1 MPEADRQLRLRRIFD
16 EACLLKPDE
25 RAEYLN
31 VACAGA
37 DRDLRSEIEA
47 LLHHHDE
54 LGDFL
59 ESGTAGDVWKGIQ
72 ETQGEVRLIG
82 RRIGHF
88 KIRRLINSGGMGSVF
103 EAVQE
108 RPRRIVALKV
118 MKSGIASRSALRRFE
133 YESQILARLRHP
145 GVCQIFEAGVH
156 RDESALD
163 GAEGVPYFAMEYIP
177 NAQPITD
184 YSRAKDLSTRQRLQ
198 LFAGVCQAVHHG
210 HQKGII
216 HRDLKPSNI
225 LVDSAG
231 QAKVIDFGV
240 ARSTDSDL
248 ALTTLQT
255 DVGQLIGTLQYMS
268 PEQCQADPHDLDI
281 RSDVY
286 ALGVILYELVCE
298 QLPYDVS
305 EVGVYD
311 AARLVREAHPAR
323 PSTLNR
329 TLRGDVETIALK
341 ALEKDRQR
349 RYQSAADLGHDI
361 ERYLRD
367 EPIEAR
373 PPSVM
378 YQLRTFIRR
387 NRVLF
392 WSGAAVAAALTLG
405 FFGTTAGLV
414 RATIEAGRANEQTRQ
429 TSAILNFFT
438 DTIGS
443 VDPNRPHVRVKSI
456 DDMLSYSRRM
466 LNEPQPRFAPEPLT
480 DGARAAIS
488 EVLGNTSRSIG
499 RFDEAET
506 LLQDA
511 HALRQAQF
519 GADSVETNRALYLI
533 ALLRRDQGLIS
544 ESVQMLRTVV
554 EFCSRRLGA
563 ADPSTIDA
571 QLMLALTLRYRGD
584 VREPLDITTSLM
596 SLLASAKAVSV
607 EQRVRIQGSHAVSL
621 RMARRA
627 ADACAILEPIVAE
640 GAKGPPSALYFTQ
653 VHHLAWVYADLDD
666 LDQAAAYANMA
677 WQGRR
682 EHFADEAH
690 PRVLSS
696 QRLAALILAR
706 RGDHERAFDQL
717 QFIRE
722 KRDRA
727 ERASGASAESLLT
740 LWDFAALAAARG
752 DRAAMG
758 QAHAD
763 IDALL
768 QNLEANE
775 WTQVL
780 GAISQVRAGQ
790 CWVTLRERRQAQEA
804 LLAGFLT
811 LRSLLDD
818 RTNAFR
824 VQALSAMLAFFEA
837 FGADVEGLPAEAQ
850 RELESARAEGLLLG
864 APADIVPDF

>member
-1 MPEADRQLRLRRIFD
+1 MRLRRIFD
-16 EACLLKPDE
+16 EACLLKPGE
-25 RAEYLN
+25 RAGFLDG
-31 VACAGA
+31 ACVGA
-37 DRDLRSEIEA
+37 DGDLRSEIEA

-59 ESGTAGDVWKGIQ
+59 ESGTAGDVWKSMH
-72 ETQGEVRLIG
+72 EAHGEMRLIG

-88 KIRRLINSGGMGSVF
+88 KIRRLINTGGMGSVF

-145 GVCQIFEAGVH
+145 GVCQIFDAGVH
-156 RDESALD
+156 YDESAPD
-163 GAEGVPYFAMEYIP
+163 AQGVPYFAMEYIP
-177 NAQPITD
+177 NARSITD
-184 YSRAKDLSTRQRLQ
+184 YAREKGLSTRQRLQ

-286 ALGVILYELVCE
+286 ALGVILYELVCD

-305 EVGVYD
+305 EVGLLD

-378 YQLRTFIRR
+378 YQFRTFIRR

-392 WSGAAVAAALTLG
+392 WSGAAVAAALILG

-429 TSAILNFFT
+429 TGAILNFFT

-443 VDPNRPHVRVKSI
+443 IDPNRPHRRVKTI
-456 DDMLSYSRRM
+456 EDMLDYSRDSLARGG
-466 LNEPQPRFAPEPLT
+466 PRSLSDPLT
-480 DGARAAIS
+480 DPAKAAIG
-488 EVLGNTSRSIG
+488 EVLGNTARSIG
-499 RFDEAET
+499 RFADAES
-506 LLQDA
+506 LLHDA
-511 HALRQAQF
+511 HSLRVAQF
-519 GADSVETNRALYLI
+519 GAESDEAMRTLYLT

-554 EFCSRRLGA
+554 EFRKRRRGQL
-563 ADPSTIDA
+563 DPSTVDA
-571 QLMLALTLRYRGD
+571 ELMLALTLRYRGD
-584 VREPLDITTSLM
+584 VREPLEITSAMM
-596 SLLASAKAVSV
+596 SLLKSP
-607 EQRVRIQGSHAVSL
+607 QGITTDMRLRIEGNHAVSL
-621 RMARRA
+621 RSARRA
-627 ADACAILEPIVAE
+627 AEARALLEPLVAE
-640 GAKGPPSALYFTQ
+640 ASQRPASALYFTQ
-653 VHHLAWVYADLDD
+653 VHQLAWICADLDD
-666 LDQAAAYANMA
+666 LDNAAAYAAEA

-682 EHFADEAH
+682 KHFDDDAH

-696 QRLAALILAR
+696 RRLAALIRYRNGDADGALNELEAIRTAR
-706 RGDHERAFDQL
+706 G
-717 QFIRE
+717 
-722 KRDRA
+722 KA
-727 ERASGASAESLLT
+727 ERTSGSSTESLLT
-740 LWDFAALAAARG
+740 LWDITSIAARKG
-752 DRAAMG
+752 DRAAMLHA
-758 QAHAD
+758 QAD
-763 IDALL
+763 IDSLL
-768 QNLEANE
+768 KGLDDSE
-775 WTQVL
+775 WSAVL
-780 GAISQVRAGQ
+780 RAVSQVRAGQ
-790 CWVTLRERRQAQEA
+790 CSIVLNDRQPAQEA
-804 LLAGFLT
+804 IVQGYLA
-811 LRSLLDD
+811 LRSLLEEDS
-818 RTNAFR
+818 TNTFR
-824 VQALSAMLAFFEA
+824 VQAIAALIEFSNH
-837 FGADVEGLPAEAQ
+837 FGGDVEGLPDDAQ
-850 RELESARAEGLLLG
+850 RELEAARAGNL
-864 APADIVPDF
+864 PIDPTADFFPDF